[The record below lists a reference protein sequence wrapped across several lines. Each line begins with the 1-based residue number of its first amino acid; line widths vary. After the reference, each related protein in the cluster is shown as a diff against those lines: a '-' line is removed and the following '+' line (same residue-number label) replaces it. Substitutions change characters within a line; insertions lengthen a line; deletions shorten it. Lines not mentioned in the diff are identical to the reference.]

1 MKKILTAL
9 LFVFIIFSYTNAQ
22 KFNLSYGPVLGL
34 NTSFMDSKAS
44 VDYNYPFN
52 ELDRDISLST
62 SGKSSLGYQAGIFVK
77 LQPVNSRFSFDVS
90 MLIASV
96 NNNYS
101 LTFYREAYYSTPW
114 TTPVDRWM
122 PETETENLQ
131 NEFTN
136 LIIPVK
142 VGYDFLKFEKFNLA
156 ILGGVAANIVLK
168 DDHVKIDINFD
179 ENHLYKDYFLSY
191 QAGVKAEFEK
201 IICML
206 SYDRSLNMQ
215 QAASRDYF
223 PWQMKVEKLYLNSFS
238 FSVAYKLR

>member
-1 MKKILTAL
+1 MKKIITTC
-9 LFVFIIFSYTNAQ
+9 LFVFIIIPFSNAQ

-34 NTSFMDSKAS
+34 NASFMDSKAS
-44 VDYNYPFN
+44 VDYNYPFH
-52 ELDRDISLST
+52 ELDRNISLST

-77 LQPVNSRFSFDVS
+77 LQPANLRLSLDAS
-90 MLIASV
+90 MLIASF

-101 LTFYREAYYSTPW
+101 FTFYREAYYSTPW
-114 TTPVDRWM
+114 TTPVDRWI

-131 NEFTN
+131 NEFTI
-136 LIIPVK
+136 LTIPVNL
-142 VGYDFLKFEKFNLA
+142 GYDILKFEKFDLTL
-156 ILGGVAANIVLK
+156 LGGIASNIVMK

-179 ENHLYKDYFLSY
+179 ENHLYKDFFISY

-201 IICML
+201 IVCML

-215 QAASRDYF
+215 QAESRDYF
-223 PWQMKVEKLYLNSFS
+223 PWQIKVEKLYLNSFS

>member
-9 LFVFIIFSYTNAQ
+9 LFVFIIISYTNAQ

-52 ELDRDISLST
+52 ELDREISLST
-62 SGKSSLGYQAGIFVK
+62 SGKSSLGYQAGIFLKV
-77 LQPVNSRFSFDVS
+77 QPVNSRFNVDIS

-101 LTFYREAYYSTPW
+101 ITFYREAYYSTPW
-114 TTPVDRWM
+114 TTPVDRWI

-131 NEFTN
+131 NEFTI
-136 LIIPVK
+136 LTIPVK
-142 VGYDFLKFEKFNLA
+142 VGYDFFKTGKFSLA
-156 ILGGVAANIVLK
+156 VLGGAAANIVLK

-179 ENHLYKDYFLSY
+179 ENRLYKDFFISY

-201 IICML
+201 IICIL

-215 QAASRDYF
+215 QAESRDYF
-223 PWQMKVEKLYLNSFS
+223 PWQMKVEKLNLNSFS